1 MPHHHRITIGLH
13 VVQITRQRG
22 WRCIKNTPTLL
33 VNVRTEQN
41 DLPTVGHVE
50 GVASARRPPEARWRE
65 VTAPPIVQKTGYLAR
80 IIYYRDYSTVGE
92 PVWVEFSALNRYDL
106 RRLLSVNTTISS

>member
-1 MPHHHRITIGLH
+1 MLCRLPGNVAGVASKTP
-13 VVQITRQRG
+13 
-22 WRCIKNTPTLL
+22 PTLL

-65 VTAPPIVQKTGYLAR
+65 VTTPPIVQNTGYLTR

-92 PVWVEFSALNRYDL
+92 PVWVGFSALNRCDL
-106 RRLLSVNTTISS
+106 RRLLPVNTTISS